1 MTSFTITARG
11 LDETRRAG
19 VALGKLAY
27 PGLVIALSGTLGAGK
42 TFFTRAVAE
51 GLDIVDPRLV
61 TSPTFILI
69 QEYAARL
76 PIYHFDVYRLADPAA
91 FFELGVDEYF
101 ESDGICL
108 VEWSDRVA
116 DYLPPHRL
124 NIDISILAD
133 ADRSLSAEAIG
144 ESAEK
149 LLGAWESELMP
160 TH

>member
-1 MTSFTITARG
+1 MTSFTFTARG

-19 VALGKLAY
+19 IALGKLAY

-42 TFFTRAVAE
+42 TFFTRSVAE
-51 GLDIVDPRLV
+51 GLDVVDARLV

-69 QEYAARL
+69 QEYPARL

-101 ESDGICL
+101 ESDGVCL

-116 DYLPPHRL
+116 DYLPHHRL

-133 ADRSLSAEAIG
+133 ADRQFTVAAHGPDAAALLEQWAAEL
-144 ESAEK
+144 K
-149 LLGAWESELMP
+149 
-160 TH
+160 